1 MNGEQVKINQ
11 ESNGSYCLEIGCDR
25 RHFYDLDV
33 LLETVK
39 DYLVKGNRL
48 VPEEHEPLVYTGQD
62 STSGYEMGISG
73 QSGYAGMSGVSG
85 MSGYMGSPG
94 VSGFC
99 GSWGYS
105 GSTASIPCA
114 HCGYTS
120 SFTSYANSSVSRV
133 ENLHE
138 RERVI
143 VRNNEEGR

>member
-25 RHFYDLDV
+25 RHFYDLDI

-48 VPEEHEPLVYTGQD
+48 VPEEHEPLVYAGQD

-73 QSGYAGMSGVSG
+73 QSGYI
-85 MSGYMGSPG
+85 GSPG

-114 HCGYTS
+114 HCGYTAS
-120 SFTSYANSSVSRV
+120 GFTSYVNSSVSRV
-133 ENLHE
+133 ANLHE
-138 RERVI
+138 RERVL